1 MDFSWALSD
10 GTTALPVRQSRLQ
23 ELGIAQVRLMVGD
36 KQRWFLWVAP
46 TYFLFPSCWHV
57 NDVMDMIVQWWKIW
71 VMECSACWNCS
82 VIKDFLSLR
91 SVRLKAGAPLHVC
104 RLLRRPLQ
112 PQILR
117 PLPRLA
123 LARGPLLHL
132 PQLALCLDWWEL
144 WIVLIGLCKC
154 LILQSL
160 RMCRCLLCSSLSS
173 RFSSSCLGWTCPGP
187 RWHFQVQV
195 KRWFLKQT
203 SRWQYFSGL
212 FTLPPCCWLQSCW
225 STMWG
230 WSRRV
235 PPPLRQ
241 TARSGPT
248 ILAGARIGGRYWA
261 TAGTWLSSTPL
272 SSRDSL
278 TMGCSGTPRA
288 PGDWRRQRTDE
299 IRKALAA
306 WLKGPTIDGSS
317 GSQYYQV
324 Q

>member
-1 MDFSWALSD
+1 MF
-10 GTTALPVRQSRLQ
+10 
-23 ELGIAQVRLMVGD
+23 
-36 KQRWFLWVAP
+36 
-46 TYFLFPSCWHV
+46 
-57 NDVMDMIVQWWKIW
+57 
-71 VMECSACWNCS
+71 
-82 VIKDFLSLR
+82 
-91 SVRLKAGAPLHVC
+91 VC
-104 RLLRRPLQ
+104 RVWECVAVCYVQ
-112 PQILR
+112 VC
-117 PLPRLA
+117 LPASHPHVWDGLV
-123 LARGPLLHL
+123 
-132 PQLALCLDWWEL
+132 LD
-144 WIVLIGLCKC
+144 
-154 LILQSL
+154 
-160 RMCRCLLCSSLSS
+160 
-173 RFSSSCLGWTCPGP
+173 PGDIIK
-187 RWHFQVQV
+187 WKV

-248 ILAGARIGGRYWA
+248 ISAGARIGGRYWA
-261 TAGTWLSSTPL
+261 TAGTWLSSTPS